1 MSEFLA
7 DQLKIVKL
15 EFKETKDKIVTQ
27 MKLFKSEF
35 DEVVRVLTI
44 KTDLAVKENSQLKMQ
59 LNTVRT
65 LHDSLLERGLD
76 QKLFNSENQC

>member
-1 MSEFLA
+1 
-7 DQLKIVKL
+7 
-15 EFKETKDKIVTQ
+15 

-44 KTDLAVKENSQLKMQ
+44 KTDLAVKENSHLKMQ

-76 QKLFNSENQC
+76 KKLFNSENQC

>member
-1 MSEFLA
+1 
-7 DQLKIVKL
+7 
-15 EFKETKDKIVTQ
+15 